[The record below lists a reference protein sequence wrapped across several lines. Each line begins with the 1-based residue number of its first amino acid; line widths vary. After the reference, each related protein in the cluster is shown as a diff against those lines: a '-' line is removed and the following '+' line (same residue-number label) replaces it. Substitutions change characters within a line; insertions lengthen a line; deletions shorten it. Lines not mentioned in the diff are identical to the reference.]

1 MLCYDYA
8 HYELFGDMK
17 MKKSIFLV
25 LMSMASWVNADSL
38 CNYLF
43 DIVVKN
49 NTGVQCHL
57 IYQNVRMGNSMSRG
71 KTVHT
76 IENGEQSLPFT
87 FETTIGFVNEAVD
100 VDLSFICG
108 EDKMAT
114 FSSKKS
120 LTKYI
125 VYNAPTFEGNT
136 SSLSNMDADFVVKPQ
151 SCYISKPRPDTMIWT
166 LH

>member
-1 MLCYDYA
+1 
-8 HYELFGDMK
+8 
-17 MKKSIFLV
+17 MKKCILLALLSI
-25 LMSMASWVNADSL
+25 SPWVHAGSLL

-43 DIVVKN
+43 EIVVQN

-57 IYQNVRMGNSMSRG
+57 IYQDVRMGNSRSTG

-76 IENGEQSLPFT
+76 IENGEQCLPFT
-87 FETTIGFVNEAVD
+87 FEDTVGAFSEAVD
-100 VDLSFICG
+100 VEFSFICG

-120 LTKYI
+120 ITKYI

-136 SSLSNMDADFVVKPQ
+136 SSLSNMDADFVVQPQ
-151 SCYISKPRPDTMIWT
+151 SCFISKPRPDTMIWT